1 VLLLSSFLS
10 QHLRYSRFLAAIMS
24 GYPNGLIPFGP
35 WANCTLDLCL
45 VEWSVFQYRPSIA
58 ANATFVT
65 IFGLLLMVQI
75 LQGIRYK
82 TWGHM
87 ACVAA
92 GNILQIIGYIG
103 RILLHKNPFSFNE
116 FLIQIGE

>member
-1 VLLLSSFLS
+1 
-10 QHLRYSRFLAAIMS
+10 MS
-24 GYPNGLIPFGP
+24 GYPNNLIPFGP
-35 WANCTLDLCL
+35 WSNCTLDLCP

-58 ANATFVT
+58 ANATF
-65 IFGLLLMVQI
+65 IALFGLFLAADVFL
-75 LQGIRYK
+75 GIRYK

-103 RILLHKNPFSFNE
+103 RILLYGNPFGFNE
-116 FLIQIGE
+116 FLIQISEWRGK